1 VWSAL
6 TLHTTFARAELR
18 HQKLKRSEGHMLA
31 QLVWLL
37 LCWRINSFYNL
48 AKLSSFSPSSGSMDP
63 GTGTQDEVLLA
74 GLTQE
79 DLAQIG
85 AIIVRAINRSSIV
98 QITRV
103 HAQRTPSAYIAAL
116 GPRLAASAAGT
127 QPSAVASRAAA
138 TTSSASTSSAP
149 SGTPALLSKGT
160 AAQSLLDEHRKRME
174 GISTKG
180 KSSNKTIKFKQNQ
193 IIYVPE
199 RLLNQKLDINKAVF
213 LALLSR
219 RGCRLT
225 APKIPC
231 SPGTLA
237 SIKSSIT
244 DAFKTNSPPTDLSI
258 HGFQFAQLLSGNLVP
273 VTVQDKELDA
283 DRLQGI
289 YSDSLCVIVPAK
301 DVIDPD
307 FHKYRVAKKEDP
319 EDISD
324 AEEEVEDVK
333 PRYKGKIKEQEEIED
348 FKPTFKGKGKEK
360 ETAIVID
367 DSHSDAS
374 AGKELPDISHRPRAR
389 PVLPRQMTIPTRPAV
404 TSQPSTPAEPLSP
417 HSPLPRDPQ
426 PQHCFCFYCAAP
438 LGPEDEDA
446 GDIRD
451 WHDAVVQA
459 HEEICPRKGKRSIQF
474 APDSD
479 DPDGPPQP
487 AIMQMMSMD
496 DLEGMNEGV
505 MPRLIER
512 ARKHWQ
518 QFGGEL
524 PTWAQEKSGACEA
537 CNGPDDMDNMVMCDA
552 CPRER
557 WVSCS
562 RRAFPGGQEPL
573 PCPHM

>member
-1 VWSAL
+1 
-6 TLHTTFARAELR
+6 
-18 HQKLKRSEGHMLA
+18 MLA

-174 GISTKG
+174 GRSTKG
-180 KSSNKTIKFKQNQ
+180 
-193 IIYVPE
+193 
-199 RLLNQKLDINKAVF
+199 
-213 LALLSR
+213 
-219 RGCRLT
+219 
-225 APKIPC
+225 
-231 SPGTLA
+231 
-237 SIKSSIT
+237 KSSIT

-537 CNGPDDMDNMVMCDA
+537 CNGPDDMDNVRSFSYSIA
-552 CPRER
+552 ALAIG
-557 WVSCS
+557 SCL
-562 RRAFPGGQEPL
+562 FPESDQL
-573 PCPHM
+573 FSLSSAL